1 MKKISWFLLFLLV
14 SSGVKAQKKR
24 LMADPKASEIRYAMV
39 HPMHSW
45 EAVSKSFQCA
55 LIWDEAQQQV
65 QAVAVVV
72 PVKSFDSQN
81 ANRDSHAL
89 EVLEALKYPNVTFS
103 STRISGEGATRQVE
117 GKLTFHGVTRAI
129 EFPITFKPSGTAVEV
144 TGAFTV
150 LMKDYQIENPT
161 LLGIKTR
168 EDIQLQFKVLAK
180 K

>member
-1 MKKISWFLLFLLV
+1 MKKTLLFSLLLLLPAWLF
-14 SSGVKAQKKR
+14 AQKKR
-24 LMADPKASEIRYAMV
+24 LSIDTKSSEIRYAMV

-45 EAVSKSFQCA
+45 EAISKSFQCA
-55 LIWDEAQQQV
+55 MVWDETKEQIE
-65 QAVAVVV
+65 AVAVVV

-81 ANRDSHAL
+81 SNRDSHAL

-103 STRISGEGATRQVE
+103 SSLVTKQDQSWRVK
-117 GKLTFHGVTRAI
+117 GKLTFHGVSREI
-129 EFPITFKPSGTAVEV
+129 EFPITIKQQAANLEV

-150 LMKDYQIENPT
+150 MMQDYQIENPT